1 MKCDKEFQQQPT
13 PCLAVPQFHV
23 QMHFLCSIVHSCDLH
38 ANLFHEIDFD
48 NIDLQT
54 ASNVNLINVY
64 LETCYGYLQLGV
76 ADAYLAC
83 TSSFAGLGLFYQW

>member
-38 ANLFHEIDFD
+38 AYLFHEIDFD

-54 ASNVNLINVY
+54 ASNVNLIKVY
-64 LETCYGYLQLGV
+64 LEKSK
-76 ADAYLAC
+76 AHN
-83 TSSFAGLGLFYQW
+83 